1 MDLFFAAVFFI
12 ASTRLQL
19 HAAWKSA
26 YISFSV
32 EKRMVTSNGSNIQL
46 LTMLSAKPGKQK
58 KLYKGMFGK
67 RGLGFKSKGFSSNLN

>member
-19 HAAWKSA
+19 GRKSA

-46 LTMLSAKPGKQK
+46 LTMLSAKSGKQK
-58 KLYKGMFGK
+58 KIYKGMFGK
-67 RGLGFKSKGFSSNLN
+67 RAIGFKSKGFSSNLN

>member
-1 MDLFFAAVFFI
+1 MDLFFAAVLFI

-58 KLYKGMFGK
+58 KNIYIRACLE
-67 RGLGFKSKGFSSNLN
+67 RGDLDSNPKDSVQI

>member
-19 HAAWKSA
+19 GRKSA

-58 KLYKGMFGK
+58 KL
-67 RGLGFKSKGFSSNLN
+67 